1 MEEKH
6 IHIKVLRV
14 ACGRVPAVIGAAPAR
29 DLFRISFADVL
40 NEETGDGY
48 QRPFDHRH
56 SREFRSYIER
66 PGAAT
71 IPLTF
76 NLRGQA
82 GDAWTLT
89 DEGSVSLL
97 SVRLPNESLSPVMAQ
112 VDCQHRLGMMADSD
126 ISLTFQC
133 FLGLTREQEMAVFN
147 VINAKA
153 KGLSSSLLDFHAT
166 KLDAGTGGLPLEL
179 FIAKRLNDDTGSVWF
194 SRVKLGGANTQG
206 VHRRVSLRGL
216 QTATRLLLQRSP
228 LGAAPHLSSTDKYE
242 VVRAFWQAVASAWP
256 EAWSQPR
263 SHLLMKGVGVT
274 ALSLLGADIIPLLFS
289 RQENPSPEAFQDYLS
304 RVADIDWS
312 NTGPFKGFGGRQG
325 AVEVHQALRAA
336 LFAPGLAVV
345 RTR

>member
-1 MEEKH
+1 LVEKH
-6 IHIKVLRV
+6 LNFRVLRV
-14 ACGRVPAVIGAAPAR
+14 SCGGVPAVIGAASAR
-29 DLFRISFADVL
+29 DLFRASFADVL

-48 QRPFDHRH
+48 QRPFDPRH

-76 NLRGQA
+76 NLRGEA
-82 GDAWTLT
+82 GDAWTLADDGT
-89 DEGSVSLL
+89 ASALT
-97 SVRLPNESLSPVMAQ
+97 VRLPSETFSPAMAQ

-166 KLDAGTGGLPLEL
+166 KLGIGDLPLEL
-179 FIAKRLNDDTGSVWF
+179 FIAKRLNDDDASVWF
-194 SRVKLGGANTQG
+194 SRVKLGGGNTQG

-228 LGAAPHLSSTDKYE
+228 LGAAPHLSPLDKYE
-242 VVRAFWQAVASAWP
+242 VVRAFWQAVAAVWP
-256 EAWSQPR
+256 VAWSQAR
-263 SHLLMKGVGVT
+263 NHLLTKGVGVT
-274 ALSLLGADIIPLLFS
+274 ALSLLGADIVPLLFA
-289 RQENPSPEAFQDYLS
+289 RQETPSPEAFEGYLS

-325 AVEVHQALRAA
+325 AVEVHQSLRSI